1 MDRMDNL
8 QKDIELLQDNLLTM
22 QELWDLREPD
32 LNWRR
37 NPVKYPFQLFKKF
50 IRRIIRWILRPDYQ
64 MQIEFN
70 GAAVRV
76 VGDISRIQNG
86 ILALRDGS
94 MEQIQKDVLQ
104 ESDLPRVIQIVSC
117 LNFGDAVGNDVM
129 AIKNALKAKG
139 IVTEI
144 YTSVIHKKIPE
155 GMARNIRR
163 LPELKEDDIVIYHF
177 AAEDPLAEMIKELK
191 CKKVLRYHNVTPP
204 EFFKDYDSSVEKNTS
219 NGLKQVRELRDS
231 IDYVMTVSEFNKHD
245 LQNMGY
251 CCPMFVVPI
260 LIQFADYAQ
269 KPSEEIMK
277 RYSDGIKNIVFVGRI
292 APNKKLEDVIEAFD
306 YYNKNVDG
314 NTRLIIVGAY
324 DIRNN
329 YYRYLQKRIKKLSAN
344 NVIFTGHIAFNEILG
359 YYKVA
364 DAFLCMSEHEGFCVP
379 LVEAMYFKVPIV
391 AYSSTAIPDTLNGC
405 GILLE
410 DKRPETVAKGL
421 ETVLKDAVAS
431 ERIIE
436 GEEAR
441 LKDFDNGVVKE
452 QMLKVLQRI
461 SEGQDACA
469 DKE

>member
-1 MDRMDNL
+1 MDNIDNL
-8 QKDIELLQDNLLTM
+8 LKDIELLQDNLLTM

-32 LNWRR
+32 LDWRR
-37 NPVKYPFQLFKKF
+37 NPAKYPFQLYKKC
-50 IRRIIRWILRPDYQ
+50 IRKIIRWFLRPDYQ

-70 GAAVRV
+70 GAAVRA
-76 VGDISRIQNG
+76 VGDISRIQTY
-86 ILALRDGS
+86 ILAMRNEDV
-94 MEQIQKDVLQ
+94 EQIQKDVLQ
-104 ESDLPRVIQIVSC
+104 ESDFPRVIQIVSC

-129 AIKNALKAKG
+129 AIKNALKSKG

-163 LPELKEDDIVIYHF
+163 LPELKENDIVIYHF
-177 AAEDPLAEMIKELK
+177 AAEDPLAEIVKELK
-191 CKKVLRYHNVTPP
+191 CKKVLRYHNITPP
-204 EFFKDYDSSVEKNTS
+204 EFFKAYDSSVERNTS
-219 NGLKQVRELRDS
+219 NGLKQVHELKDFV
-231 IDYVMTVSEFNKHD
+231 DYVMTVSEFNKCD

-251 CCPMFVVPI
+251 HCPMFVVPI
-260 LIQFADYAQ
+260 LIQFSDYAQ
-269 KPSEEIMK
+269 KPSEEVMK
-277 RYSDGIKNIVFVGRI
+277 KYSDGVKNIIFVGRI
-292 APNKKLEDVIEAFD
+292 APNKKIEDVIENFD
-306 YYNKNVDG
+306 YYNKNVDC
-314 NTRLIIVGAY
+314 NTRLIIVGSY
-324 DIRNN
+324 DIRNK
-329 YYRYLQKRIKKLSAN
+329 YYRYLQKIIKKISAN

-421 ETVLKDAVAS
+421 EAVLKDTGVS
-431 ERIIE
+431 ERIIK
-436 GEEAR
+436 GEEER
-441 LKDFDNGVVKE
+441 LKDFDNVMVKE
-452 QMLKVLQRI
+452 QMLKVLQMI
-461 SEGQDACA
+461 SEGQDAYT